1 MIVASVGVVL
11 VEVPMEVTERT
22 MIGAV
27 FVVAGEALVV
37 SSRMG
42 AASPTMILS
51 MLGVIARVLV
61 IVIMRGGGY
70 SR

>member
-1 MIVASVGVVL
+1 VIVASVGVVL

>member
-1 MIVASVGVVL
+1 VIVASVGVVL

-42 AASPTMILS
+42 AASPTMVLS